1 MKFSSTLQMLSLLA
15 RQISCHICGDE
26 DEIRV
31 ISLKPPAAIMR
42 MYPLS
47 LSSSCTVLTSEA
59 EIT

>member
-1 MKFSSTLQMLSLLA
+1 MSSFRIAKRKSVSLRMKFSSTLQMLSLLA

-42 MYPLS
+42 M
-47 LSSSCTVLTSEA
+47 
-59 EIT
+59 